1 MSKKQKT
8 LSNGFGELYYRL
20 TPADESAD
28 RLYRLRKMY
37 QEGDPPPRV
46 LVRRELRILW
56 RRALWAWLWIKFP
69 RLVEGLE
76 RISRSVRSAEEE
88 Q

>member
-1 MSKKQKT
+1 MSNQQKS
-8 LSNGFGELYYRL
+8 LSDQQDVLYERL

-37 QEGDPPPRV
+37 REGDPPPSV

-56 RRALWAWLWIKFP
+56 RRALWAWLWIKAP

-76 RISRSVRSAEEE
+76 WISRSVRSASTDD
-88 Q
+88 